1 MCRRVDLRAKEEKEP
16 MRYRVLVEL
25 KATRVVT
32 LDAGSA
38 RDALDA
44 AEDAAFPGRNRRDRV
59 KSLVVR
65 GYPKRASRPIKK
77 PRVDVPD

>member
-1 MCRRVDLRAKEEKEP
+1 

-38 RDALDA
+38 REAIEA
-44 AEDAAFPGRNRRDRV
+44 AEDAAFSGRHRRDRV
-59 KSLVVR
+59 KSLVVP
-65 GYPKRASRPIKK
+65 GYPKRTSRKAK
-77 PRVDVPD
+77 PRVEVPD

>member
-1 MCRRVDLRAKEEKEP
+1 
-16 MRYRVLVEL
+16 MRYRILVEL

-38 RDALDA
+38 REALDE
-44 AEDAAFPGRNRRDRV
+44 AEDAAFPGSHRRDRV
-59 KSLVVR
+59 KSLVVP
-65 GYPKRASRPIKK
+65 GYPKRSSRPLSK